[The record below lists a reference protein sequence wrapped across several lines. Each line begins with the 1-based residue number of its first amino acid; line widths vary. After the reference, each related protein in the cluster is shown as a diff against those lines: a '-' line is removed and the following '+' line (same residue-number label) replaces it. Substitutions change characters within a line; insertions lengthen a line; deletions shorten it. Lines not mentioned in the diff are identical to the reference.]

1 MRAREG
7 IKISARPAETPEAA
21 GEKKALK
28 GPSALK
34 RALGDARAVL
44 PWRDPG
50 KPARMRLMLYV
61 ALTPLWALLLPK
73 LIETLFAGDANVPV
87 TTVTAVSLLL
97 LVLGPLLAPAGATF
111 AVSLL
116 FHALQGEDVNSRL
129 RQALVCPYCRDSVG
143 REGTV
148 ICARTKCGA
157 LYHRECWEECARQYG
172 GCAVYGCTAKK
183 CREVTAAGFALRL
196 AKLLLAAALFPPRA
210 VRALRSNETES
221 ALSVYRRAVAAS
233 KRVYLWTNANGR
245 RQQMIVLLAGIPL
258 SYLVLAALGFF
269 RVQYRDDLNFPVFFA
284 VVFSVPFFMLAL
296 PYLVA
301 IPVVFTFFF
310 ALAMKRA
317 LEAEFSAL
325 ERADQGGGTV
335 LGRLRLGLG
344 AKKA

>member
-1 MRAREG
+1 MCAREA
-7 IKISARPAETPEAA
+7 IKISARPAETPETTDA
-21 GEKKALK
+21 KKAPRA
-28 GPSALK
+28 PSTLK
-34 RALGDARAVL
+34 RALGDAGTVL
-44 PWRDPG
+44 PWRDLG
-50 KPARMRLMLYV
+50 KSARMRLMLYV
-61 ALTPLWALLLPK
+61 ALAPLWALTLPGVVGGMYASDPG
-73 LIETLFAGDANVPV
+73 IPVGTAN
-87 TTVTAVSLLL
+87 AVAL
-97 LVLGPLLAPAGATF
+97 LVLVLGALLAPAAATF

-143 REGTV
+143 SEGTV

-183 CREVTAAGFALRL
+183 CREVTAAGFALRI

-245 RQQMIVLLAGIPL
+245 RQQAVVLLAGVPL
-258 SYLVLAALGFF
+258 SYLVLAAFGFF
-269 RVQYRDDLNFPVFFA
+269 HVPYRDDLNFPVFFGII
-284 VVFSVPFFMLAL
+284 FSVPFLMLAI

-301 IPVVFTFFF
+301 VPVVFTFFF

-317 LEAEFSAL
+317 LEAEFAAL

-335 LGRLRLGLG
+335 LGRLRLGIG
-344 AKKA
+344 GKKA